1 MSARGILITLEGGE
15 GTGKSTQLAILAEVL
30 QAAGLTVLVLREP
43 GGTPVG
49 EAIREV
55 LLDPRRTN
63 INDRAELLL
72 YEASRAQL
80 VDEVMRPALAAG
92 KVVICDRFYDSTMA
106 YQGHARGLSLDEVR
120 ALNRFATAGLTPDL
134 TIVFDIDPT
143 TGLDRAT
150 VNGADRLES
159 EEAEFHDRVREGFVR
174 IAEEEPERVVLI
186 DAAGTP
192 AEVAQRVRSA
202 LVSLP
207 VLAVALGEHS

>member
-15 GTGKSTQLAILAEVL
+15 GTGKSTQLAIVAEML
-30 QAAGLTVLVLREP
+30 QDAGLAVLVLREP

-80 VDEVMRPALAAG
+80 VDEVMLPALAAG
-92 KVVICDRFYDSTMA
+92 KVVICDRFYDSTTA
-106 YQGHARGLSLDEVR
+106 YQGHARGLPLDEVR

-159 EEAEFHDRVREGFVR
+159 EEVEFHDRVREGFVR
-174 IAEEEPERVVLI
+174 IAEDEPERVVLL
-186 DAAGTP
+186 DAGGTP
-192 AEVAQRVRSA
+192 DEVAQRVRSA
-202 LVSLP
+202 LASLP